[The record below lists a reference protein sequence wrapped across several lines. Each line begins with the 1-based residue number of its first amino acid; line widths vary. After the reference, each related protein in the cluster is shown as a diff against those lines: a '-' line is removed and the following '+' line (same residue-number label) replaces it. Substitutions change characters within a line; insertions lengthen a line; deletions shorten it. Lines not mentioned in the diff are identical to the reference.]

1 MTMLANK
8 IVLVTG
14 VFDLL
19 HDEHRNFLKVAKKAG
34 DFLIVGLESD
44 TRVRALKGVGRP
56 VHDQLTRLANLKD
69 WQLADE
75 VFILPENFGQASARE
90 QLIKQL
96 RPHILAVS
104 SHSPFIEEKRQVLAK
119 FGGKVKVVYRYHKG
133 ISSTRLIKLQQRG

>member
-1 MTMLANK
+1 MPKNQRLSYQFKKFDLLAVGNWLAFMIEIGYRTLRHGRQRADLHSAFFHPSNTRQYLFSAWKSLYWRSLGKK

-56 VHDQLTRLANLKD
+56 VHDQLT
-69 WQLADE
+69 
-75 VFILPENFGQASARE
+75 
-90 QLIKQL
+90 
-96 RPHILAVS
+96 
-104 SHSPFIEEKRQVLAK
+104 
-119 FGGKVKVVYRYHKG
+119 
-133 ISSTRLIKLQQRG
+133 